1 LQCYCCEIEIIY
13 YDKEINI
20 TTSQSICNLT
30 KYNLMKFSKLADAKP
45 EQVTAI
51 FSKND
56 IILFQ
61 DKQKRINFIKRVR
74 DID

>member
-1 LQCYCCEIEIIY
+1 
-13 YDKEINI
+13 
-20 TTSQSICNLT
+20 
-30 KYNLMKFSKLADAKP
+30 MKFSKLADAKP